1 MGLRGIHLGMRFAR
15 NSLPAPSFRNAS
27 DVSGVSQVKASAGV
41 TMGNLLL
48 DVRYSLRNL
57 FARPGFTFVAVLTLA
72 LGIGANTAIF
82 SVIDGL
88 LLRSLPFNEPH
99 RLVMVWEQN
108 YLRGQNHNV
117 VGPANYLRWEERNQ
131 VFDQMAAFN
140 TFNSILTGEGEP
152 QQIPIG
158 FVSHNFF
165 DLLGVQAHIGR
176 VFLPEEAQSGE
187 SNVVLLANGFWQNH
201 FGSDPGIIGKT
212 ITLDGNTMQVIGV
225 MPPGF
230 NMPSEVN
237 IWMPQVFTE
246 RHRTWRGRYL
256 AVLARMRPDVA
267 MEEAQ
272 AGMNVLAKQ
281 LEKEDPDF
289 NNGWGVQ
296 VIPLHEELTGG
307 IRRSLIVLLGA
318 VGFVLLIACVNVAN
332 LLIAQAAGRKKELAL
347 RAALGADRKRLVQ
360 QLLTESTI
368 LAVMGGGAGLLVA
381 SFGLEGLLAIAPDE
395 IPSFVQ
401 ISLNTQVLGFTL
413 VISLLTGLMFGL
425 APALQVSGL
434 NLHGVLKV
442 GGRASIG
449 ALSHHRL
456 RNLLVVTEVALALV
470 LLVGAG
476 LLIRSFAVLLAV
488 DPGFRPGNL
497 LTMSI
502 QLPES
507 KYRLP
512 HQQAA
517 FFQQAVDRARN
528 VPGVESSAAISFLPM
543 AGPGAGTAFMIE
555 GRPAPAA
562 GEAEIA
568 EIRSITKDYFR
579 TMGIA
584 LLRGRFFGDPDG
596 PDDPKKIIINETMA
610 DRFWPGED
618 PVGKF
623 VVMFWGEQVRGEIV
637 GVVGDVRH
645 SGLDTSPRPT
655 LHWFIPQF
663 PYSFM
668 TLVARTSVDPLSLS
682 AALRSEIAGIDP
694 DQPVA
699 RIQPMNQVLSDSV
712 KRPRFTMLLLGAFSA
727 IALLLAAVGI
737 YGVVSYF
744 VGERTHEIGVRM
756 ALGARRFDV
765 LRLVVGQGMVL
776 TIAGVAI
783 GLVVA
788 SYLMSVM
795 SRLLFGVTP
804 TDPITY
810 ATISILLTAI
820 ALIACYI
827 PAHRATRL
835 DPLVAL
841 RNE

>member
-1 MGLRGIHLGMRFAR
+1 
-15 NSLPAPSFRNAS
+15 
-27 DVSGVSQVKASAGV
+27 
-41 TMGNLLL
+41 MGNLLL
-48 DVRYSLRNL
+48 DVRYCLRNL
-57 FARPGFTFVAVLTLA
+57 SARPGFTFVTVLTLA

-88 LLRSLPFNEPH
+88 LLRALPFNEPD
-99 RLVMVWEQN
+99 RLVMIWEQN
-108 YLRGQNHNV
+108 YLRGQDHNV
-117 VGPANYLRWEERNQ
+117 VGPANYLRWKERNQ
-131 VFDQMAAFN
+131 VFDQMAAFS
-140 TFNSILTGEGEP
+140 TFSSILTGVGEP

-158 FVSHNFF
+158 FVSHDFF
-165 DLLGVQAHIGR
+165 DLLGVRAHIGR
-176 VFLPEEAQSGE
+176 TFLPENAQSGE
-187 SNVVLLANGFWQNH
+187 ANVVLLSNGFWQNH

-225 MPPGF
+225 MPPRF

-256 AVLARMRPDVA
+256 TVLARVKPDMA
-267 MEEAQ
+267 MQEAQ
-272 AGMNVLAKQ
+272 AGMNLLAKQ
-281 LEKEDPDF
+281 LEKEDPEF

-318 VGFVLLIACVNVAN
+318 VGLVLLIACVNVAN
-332 LLIAQAAGRKKELAL
+332 LLIAQASVRKKEFAL

-368 LAVMGGGAGLLVA
+368 LAVMGGGGGLFVA
-381 SFGLEGLLAIAPDE
+381 SFGLEALLAIAPAD
-395 IPSFVQ
+395 IPSFVE
-401 ISLNTQVLGFTL
+401 ISLNTKVLGFTL
-413 VISLLTGLMFGL
+413 VISLLTGLLFGL
-425 APALQVSGL
+425 APALQISGL
-434 NLHGVLKV
+434 NLHGVLKE
-442 GGRASIG
+442 GGRTLIG
-449 ALSHHRL
+449 ALSQRRL
-456 RNLLVVTEVALALV
+456 RNVLVVAEVALALV
-470 LLVGAG
+470 LLIGAG

-497 LTMSI
+497 LTMNI
-502 QLPES
+502 QLPAS
-507 KYRLP
+507 KYGLP
-512 HQQAA
+512 HQQAT
-517 FFQQAVDRARN
+517 FFEQAIDRVQN
-528 VPGVESSAAISFLPM
+528 VSGVESSAAISFLPM
-543 AGPGAGTAFMIE
+543 AGPGASTAFMIE

-568 EIRSITKDYFR
+568 EIRSVTKDYFR

-610 DRFWPGED
+610 DRFWPGKD
-618 PVGKF
+618 AVGKF
-623 VVMFWGEQVRGEIV
+623 VVMFWGGQVRGEIV

-645 SGLDTSPRPT
+645 SGLDSSPRST
-655 LHWFIPQF
+655 LYWFMPQF

-668 TLVARTSVDPLSLS
+668 TLVVRTSVDPLSLS
-682 AALRSEIAGIDP
+682 ATLRSEIAGIDP

-699 RIQPMNQVLSDSV
+699 YIQPMNRVLSDSV
-712 KRPRFTMLLLGAFSA
+712 KRPRFTMLLLGAFAA

-765 LRLVVGQGMVL
+765 LRIVVWQGL
-776 TIAGVAI
+776 IPTIAGVVL
-783 GLVVA
+783 GLFVA

-795 SRLLFGVTP
+795 SRLLFGITP
-804 TDPITY
+804 TDPATY
-810 ATISILLTAI
+810 ATISILFTAI

-827 PAHRATRL
+827 PAHKATSV

-841 RNE
+841 RYE